1 MSQDTFESRIKEKY
15 PELDI
20 DRLFSIFED
29 QLNDVRKN
37 IPEDSTEEQ
46 KQIRLPLGCDM
57 NKAIL
62 TKTISE
68 YLK

>member
-20 DRLFSIFED
+20 DRLFSIFEG

-37 IPEDSTEEQ
+37 IPETATEEQ

-57 NKAIL
+57 NKAIMA
-62 TKTISE
+62 KTISE